1 MRTRCVHAC
10 MCWCTDITM
19 ALCSRTKYVQ
29 ERRTYKLPM
38 QVYSSYCCA
47 HIYLQSGGTLVASKS
62 SDFGLSCL
70 GSPSSPELP
79 RMWNVTL
86 PAQRRAK
93 RRRGAVSAPSPG
105 ASGWPFRSSA
115 WASRGRLLPRAQ
127 WARRRLAVSL
137 PAKAGRAWAGR
148 AGAGAPG
155 GAARR
160 AHTEGQG
167 RAAWLVA
174 RHAPGRRG
182 AGPGGT
188 GFPRLLGAAARGLAA
203 QGPLCGG
210 PSSCADPSQRTIAQC
225 CRPPG
230 QALQAAPRPPKARE
244 PGGAFL

>member
-47 HIYLQSGGTLVASKS
+47 HIYFQSGGTLVASKS

-93 RRRGAVSAPSPG
+93 RRRGAVGAPSPG

-160 AHTEGQG
+160 GG
-167 RAAWLVA
+167 RTLKAKVGRPGWL
-174 RHAPGRRG
+174 HGTPRG
-182 AGPGGT
+182 GEELGLGERDFLASWA
-188 GFPRLLGAAARGLAA
+188 RLLGAWPHKAPFVAGPAPA
-203 QGPLCGG
+203 QTRV
-210 PSSCADPSQRTIAQC
+210 SEQ
-225 CRPPG
+225 
-230 QALQAAPRPPKARE
+230 
-244 PGGAFL
+244 